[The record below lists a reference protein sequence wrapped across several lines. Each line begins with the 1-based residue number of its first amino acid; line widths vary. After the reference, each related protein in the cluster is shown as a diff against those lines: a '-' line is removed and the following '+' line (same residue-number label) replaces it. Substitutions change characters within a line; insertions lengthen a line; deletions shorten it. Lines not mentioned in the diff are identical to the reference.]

1 MSGSFNSVGPINP
14 NTIGFSVASTRMKSA
29 SVRFQNAPGELVLED
44 KWFRDKATLQVKGA
58 SPDALVGDLR
68 KLSEAAG
75 MPFNVEK
82 VRLSKG
88 TQEAI
93 PQLDLAKGESLENI
107 ARHNRQERDKV
118 PGVEVGQEFFIATL
132 SSRVKDASDLMN
144 GIARDKGDSLRFI
157 EVAEKDGGD
166 YGFYT
171 NKADHPTQILG
182 DILQGMSGG
191 TQAPE
196 APKPQEAPQSPK
208 ES

>member
-14 NTIGFSVASTRMKSA
+14 NMIGFSVATTRMKSA
-29 SVRFQNAPGELVLED
+29 SIRFQNTPGEVTLED
-44 KWFRDKATLQVKGA
+44 KWFRDKATMQVKGA

-75 MPFNVEK
+75 LPFNVEK
-82 VRLSKG
+82 VRLSKA

-93 PQLDLAKGESLENI
+93 PALDLAKGESLENI
-107 ARHNRQERDKV
+107 AKHNRQERDKV

-132 SSRVKDASDLMN
+132 STRVKDAGDMMS

-171 NKADHPTQILG
+171 NKADHPTQMLG
-182 DILQGMSGG
+182 DILQGMNQA
-191 TQAPE
+191 TQTPE
-196 APKPQEAPQSPK
+196 PPK